1 MIFEPICSIIVSK
14 EGDIV
19 DYSVEK
25 RNRYLKMMIEYQS
38 ECLKNDTPCTLIG
51 DRVKFFREE
60 LGLGKST
67 FAKHAGI
74 NRSSLHKIENNTV
87 IPSLKLLC
95 KIVDALNVNGYG
107 FVLTKEQFEKE
118 YLNIIVSDN
127 DPYNIYKL
135 QDEICKEIE
144 TKVFCYYTN
153 KKIKIFPQKYLDLLK
168 KNIIASFSVLNLIP
182 HDEEQGET
190 YCITGPGPQ
199 EDLMRLLREMK
210 KNDLIF

>member
-25 RNRYLKMMIEYQS
+25 RNRYLKMMIEYQR

-60 LGLGKST
+60 LGLGKSA

-118 YLNIIVSDN
+118 YLNIIVPDN

-144 TKVFCYYTN
+144 TKIFCYYAN